1 MRNRALLHWLVVVIS
16 GAAVASISPA
26 AAAPVFMDL
35 GALLGG
41 YGSIA
46 YDISADGS
54 TVVGNSFNGSQSEAF
69 RWTSSSGM
77 VGLGIL
83 PGMFGSNAAAVSAN
97 GSVIAGENQFLFG
110 GTAEAFRWSSGGG
123 MIGLGDLPGGAF
135 DSAAGDISADGSVI
149 VGVGKSSASGSNY
162 EAFRWT
168 SGSGMV
174 GLGDLPGGIF
184 RSFASAVSPDGSVVV
199 GSGSSISGSE
209 AIRWTSGGG
218 MVGLGDLPGGTFS
231 SAALGVSA
239 DGSVIVGQG
248 TSASGPEAFRW
259 TSGGGMVGLGD
270 LPTGAFQSQANAV
283 SADGSVVVGE
293 SYAGPGVRTA
303 FIWDETNGMRRL
315 DTVLSV
321 DLGLDLTDWSL
332 LSADGISADGQ
343 TIIGTGYNPSHGAF
357 IASWIAV
364 IPEPNTALLVM
375 TGLLG
380 LAYRQRRRGALS
392 LGPCDEL
399 DRYRQGTGHR
409 P

>member
-1 MRNRALLHWLVVVIS
+1 MRNRALLSWLVVVTS
-16 GAAVASISPA
+16 GATVGSISPA
-26 AAAPVFMDL
+26 AADPMFMDL
-35 GALLGG
+35 GTLGG

-46 YDISADGS
+46 DDVSADGS
-54 TVVGNSFNGSQSEAF
+54 AVVGNSFNGSQSEAF

-83 PGMFGSNAAAVSAN
+83 PGMFSSNAAATSAD
-97 GSVIAGENQFLFG
+97 GSVVAGENRFG
-110 GTAEAFRWSSGGG
+110 FGATGEAFRWTAGGG

-135 DSAAGDISADGSVI
+135 DSTATDISADGSVI
-149 VGVGKSSASGSNY
+149 VGAGKSSASGSNY

-184 RSFASAVSPDGSVVV
+184 LSVAAAVSPDGSVVV
-199 GSGSSISGSE
+199 GRGSSVSGSE

-218 MVGLGDLPGGTFS
+218 MVGLGDLPGGAFG
-231 SAALGVSA
+231 SAALGISA

-248 TSASGPEAFRW
+248 TSASGLEAFRW
-259 TSGGGMVGLGD
+259 TAGGGMIGLGD
-270 LPTGAFQSQANAV
+270 LPTGAFQSKANAV
-283 SADGSVVVGE
+283 SADGSVIVGE
-293 SYAGPGVRTA
+293 SYAGPGIRAA

-321 DLGLDLTDWSL
+321 DLGLDLTDWEL
-332 LSADGISADGQ
+332 LSAEGISADGR
-343 TIIGTGYNPSHGAF
+343 TIVGTGYNPIHGAF

-364 IPEPNTALLVM
+364 IPEPDTALLVM

-380 LAYRQRRRGALS
+380 LAYRQRR
-392 LGPCDEL
+392 
-399 DRYRQGTGHR
+399 QGR
-409 P
+409 AA